1 MLRIIFVS
9 LIIAA
14 GAAASLGSSFHAL
27 LFYLWI
33 AYFRPETWV
42 WDASFLQSLS
52 LSFIVGAWAVVT
64 TVVQGTKPR
73 FDLRVLLLVLILAI
87 STVSAFASPYSA
99 YAVPYWQDFAK
110 VIVMTYVISIQVTD
124 ERRFRLMLYVIALSL
139 GFEAAKQGLAQLA
152 LNPGAKNFNPTWLG
166 DENLTAV
173 GMFMLTPFLVVL
185 GLTSKVKWQTWMWR
199 VLAVGV
205 IYRGISTYSRGGFLA
220 CGAVALFYIWRTPNR
235 VRSLLAIALVAMM
248 IVRALPDA
256 YWNRMDTIDA
266 KEEDRDASAE
276 GRVHFWRVAVL
287 MANANPIL
295 GVGHNAYNAAYDE
308 YDVSKGQY
316 GENRSVHSSWL
327 GMLSELGYPGLMVFI
342 MSIAMAFLACRRT
355 RRLAAALPDGRD
367 LLYYSLALECS
378 LVAFIVGG
386 SFVPFQY
393 NEMVWHVLGITMA
406 LDGIVK
412 GRLAQ
417 VSSANVELTYAA
429 AVA

>member
-1 MLRIIFVS
+1 MLRTVFVF

-14 GAAASLGSSFHAL
+14 GVAVSLGSSFHAL

-42 WDASFLQSLS
+42 WDATFLQSLS
-52 LSFIVGAWAVVT
+52 LSFVVGAWAVVLT
-64 TVVQGTKPR
+64 IVQGTRPR

-87 STVSAFASPYSA
+87 STASTFSSPYSN
-99 YAVPYWQDFAK
+99 YAIPYWQDFVK
-110 VIVMTYVISIQVTD
+110 IIVMTYVISIQVTD
-124 ERRFRLMLYVIALSL
+124 ERRFRLMLIVIALSL

-152 LNPGAKNFNPTWLG
+152 LNPGGKNFNSTWLG

-173 GMFMLTPFLVVL
+173 GMFMLVPILVVL
-185 GLTSKVKWQTWMWR
+185 GKTSKVKWQVWMWR

-205 IYRGISTYSRGGFLA
+205 IYRGISTYSRGGFVA
-220 CGAVALFYIWRTPNR
+220 CGAVMLFYIWRTPNR
-235 VRSLLAIALVAMM
+235 VRSLLAIALVAML
-248 IVRALPDA
+248 IVPALPDA
-256 YWNRMDTIDA
+256 YWNRMDTIDT
-266 KEEDRDASAE
+266 KEDQRDASSE

-287 MANANPIL
+287 MADANPIL
-295 GVGHNAYNAAYDE
+295 GVGHNAYNAAYDA
-308 YDVSKGQY
+308 YDTSRGQY
-316 GENRSVHSSWL
+316 GENRSVHSAWF

-342 MSIAMAFLACRRT
+342 MSIAMAFLACWRT

-378 LVAFIVGG
+378 LVAFMVGG

-393 NEMVWHVLGITMA
+393 NEMMWHVLGITMA

-417 VSSANVELTYAA
+417 VSSPNVELTDAA

>member
-1 MLRIIFVS
+1 MLRTIFVF

-14 GAAASLGSSFHAL
+14 GAAVSLGSSFHAL

-42 WDASFLQSLS
+42 WDATFLQSLS
-52 LSFIVGAWAVVT
+52 LSFVVGAWAVVLT
-64 TVVQGTKPR
+64 IVQGAKPR

-87 STVSAFASPYSA
+87 STASAFSSPYSN
-99 YAVPYWQDFAK
+99 YAIPYWQDFVK

-124 ERRFRLMLYVIALSL
+124 ERRFRLMLIVIALSL

-152 LNPGAKNFNPTWLG
+152 LNPGGKNFNATWLG

-173 GMFMLTPFLVVL
+173 GMFMLVPILVVL
-185 GLTSKVKWQTWMWR
+185 GQTSKVKWRVWMWR

-220 CGAVALFYIWRTPNR
+220 CGAVTLFYFWRTPNR
-235 VRSLLAIALVAMM
+235 VRSLLAIALVAML
-248 IVRALPDA
+248 IVPALPDA
-256 YWNRMDTIDA
+256 YWNRMDTIDT
-266 KEEDRDASAE
+266 KEDERDASSE

-287 MANANPIL
+287 MADANPIL
-295 GVGHNAYNAAYDE
+295 GVGHNAYNAAYDS
-308 YDVSKGQY
+308 YDTSKGQY
-316 GENRSVHSSWL
+316 GDNRSVHSSWL

-342 MSIAMAFLACRRT
+342 MSIAMAFLACWRT
-355 RRLAAALPDGRD
+355 RKLAATLPDGRD
-367 LLYYSLALECS
+367 LLHYSLAMECS
-378 LVAFIVGG
+378 LVAFMVGG

-393 NEMVWHVLGITMA
+393 NEMMWHVLGITMA

-417 VSSANVELTYAA
+417 VSSPNVGLTDAA